1 MTKSS
6 SAFLTIGEV
15 SNDLKLP
22 QHVLRFWETK
32 FSLIKPM
39 KRGGGRRYYRPED
52 VKILR
57 GIQRLLYADGYTIK
71 GVQKLLSE
79 DGKKVLQEATSERKK
94 NKPLHENVEAKQK
107 IKLIIN
113 ELEEIRAI
121 ARR

>member
-1 MTKSS
+1 
-6 SAFLTIGEV
+6 
-15 SNDLKLP
+15 
-22 QHVLRFWETK
+22 
-32 FSLIKPM
+32 M

-94 NKPLHENVEAKQK
+94 NKPLNENVEARQK